1 VHSSSLLLWFEMRS
15 CRAKSL
21 LGRHLLRAMPLPTAS
36 SPQPPQSS
44 TTLFPNNFPSLHPVV
59 LCRGGS
65 SGTAIENNINI
76 SFKDAK
82 SFDSAGGAVSTKF
95 ICTIGPKTQ
104 SVEML
109 GKLVE
114 AGMNVARMNFSHG
127 THEYHTQTIAN
138 LREYREDPPNLISN
152 HPVPPLPLPFPC
164 SFLLPFSS
172 FLFLLPFPFHLQ
184 SPTPWNPEPWT
195 LNPEP

>member
-1 VHSSSLLLWFEMRS
+1 MTRHSLY
-15 CRAKSL
+15 
-21 LGRHLLRAMPLPTAS
+21 
-36 SPQPPQSS
+36 
-44 TTLFPNNFPSLHPVV
+44 
-59 LCRGGS
+59 CRGGS

-76 SFKDAK
+76 SFKDSR

-127 THEYHTQTIAN
+127 DHPYHAQTIAN
-138 LREYREDPPNLISN
+138 LREYRE
-152 HPVPPLPLPFPC
+152 
-164 SFLLPFSS
+164 
-172 FLFLLPFPFHLQ
+172 
-184 SPTPWNPEPWT
+184 
-195 LNPEP
+195 